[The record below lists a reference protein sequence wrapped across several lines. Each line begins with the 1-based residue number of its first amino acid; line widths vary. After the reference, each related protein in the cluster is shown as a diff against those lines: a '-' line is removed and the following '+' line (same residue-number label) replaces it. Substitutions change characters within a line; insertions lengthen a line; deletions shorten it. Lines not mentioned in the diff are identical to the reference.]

1 MSDEKKVAPIG
12 IWTAVKPF
20 VNGGASGML
29 AIDMDQG
36 EDSTRSGIC
45 SSVTTTML
53 KNEGILC
60 WLSEARNLHHSP
72 SWITQVK
79 MLTAKASGAND
90 GKPLPQLVPALVV
103 QPN

>member
-20 VNGGASGML
+20 VNGGAS
-29 AIDMDQG
+29 G